1 MGENIS
7 ENNNTLELKSIAS
20 IKDEKFII
28 PSFQRGYRWEPVQ
41 VITLLEDIK
50 EYIEKA
56 NDIKTFMCL
65 QPVVFYSKDNK
76 LDGLVVIDG
85 QQRLTTMALIT
96 YYLKNELNYTISYEK
111 NNKTLDDILKDM
123 LKNINRENI
132 DKHIDEH
139 INNNNDDDI
148 KNLSEQL
155 KENDDI
161 NISLENYFKTLDIK
175 HEDSEKQKIYY
186 KILLFLTKCIIPQ
199 KCLLDEYH
207 IILAYLTIKFY
218 FAQNDTYKTNFNI
231 LFNSTSDDYSI
242 KFIWYNVTE
251 DINSDEK
258 KAIDIF
264 TRLNIGKIPLTDA
277 ELIKALFLKQDNF
290 KESELDKKLHIAYKW
305 DEIEKTLNNDSF
317 WYFICNKKEEDD
329 ANKRNRIEL
338 ILKLAVDIDNDN
350 QYKLFKKYE
359 EILKGKSDSEEFS
372 LEKHGKPLNKILYKL
387 WNTIEECFMT
397 LKEWYNDNEMY
408 HYIGYLICSG
418 KQIENI
424 YNIRN
429 KNNDSHITNISRQV
443 FLDISKCNN
452 PNIFNTD
459 TDIYNIIN
467 NIINNIKSY
476 NYYDSDKKDIK
487 NILLFSNIY
496 ETIMSNKAA
505 TSNKNTTTTITHRFP
520 FDLFVKQKF
529 DIEHIAPQT
538 ENPLNEK
545 KERIEWFIE
554 SYKYLDEKNLFQN
567 FINDTKDKNIS
578 NELIKNINDNLTLEA
593 INKITECDKD
603 NYKNIKNIIFD
614 DDKWYI
620 VYNYILKMAENND
633 KNIPLQDEE
642 HKLGNLILLPSDIN
656 RRYKNALFGVKRKHI
671 IKDETEDCR
680 FIPVVTKHA
689 FLKYYSDNT
698 KNLWTKQDAIQ
709 FKIKIISNLKSFF
722 KQFSKKEDSNNEYK

>member
-7 ENNNTLELKSIAS
+7 ENNNTLELKSIAE
-20 IKDEKFII
+20 IKDKEFII

-65 QPVVFYSKDNK
+65 QPVVFYKNKDNDN
-76 LDGLVVIDG
+76 LIVIDG

-96 YYLKNELNYTISYEK
+96 YYLKDKLNYIISYDK
-111 NNKTLDDILKDM
+111 NNKTLDDILKDV
-123 LKNINRENI
+123 LKNINRKNI
-132 DKHIDEH
+132 DIHIDEH

-155 KENDDI
+155 KENDDDI
-161 NISLENYFKTLDIK
+161 NISLNNYFKTLDIK
-175 HEDSEKQKIYY
+175 HEDSEKQKVYY

-207 IILAYLTIKFY
+207 IVLAYLTIKFY
-218 FAQNDTYKTNFNI
+218 FTQNETYKTKFNK
-231 LFNSTSDDYSI
+231 LFDSTSNNYSI
-242 KFIWYNVTE
+242 KFIWYNVTK
-251 DINSDEK
+251 DIKSDEK

-264 TRLNIGKIPLTDA
+264 TRLNSGKILLTDA

-290 KESELDKKLHIAYKW
+290 KESEIEKKLHIAYKW

-317 WYFICNKKEEDD
+317 WYFISNKKEKEI
-329 ANKRNRIEL
+329 AKRNRIEL
-338 ILKLAVDIDNDN
+338 ILELSVDIKNNN

-359 EILKGKSDSEEFS
+359 EILKGKSDSEEYS
-372 LEKHGKPLNKILYKL
+372 PEKNNNSLNKIFYKL
-387 WNTIEECFMT
+387 WNTIEECFLT

-429 KNNDSHITNISRQV
+429 ENNDNHITNISKYV
-443 FLDISKCNN
+443 FFDITKCNKL
-452 PNIFNTD
+452 NISD
-459 TDIYNIIN
+459 TDIDNMIN
-467 NIINNIKSY
+467 NIENY
-476 NYYDSDKKDIK
+476 NYYDSDEKDIK

-496 ETIMSNKAA
+496 ATIL
-505 TSNKNTTTTITHRFP
+505 KNNITNSKNNINNIILNRFP
-520 FDLFVKQKF
+520 FDLYVKEKW

-554 SYKYLDEKNLFQN
+554 SYKYLDDNNLFN
-567 FINDTKDKNIS
+567 YLNDYAEETNINH
-578 NELIKNINDNLTLEA
+578 ELINVLNENLTEES
-593 INKITECDKD
+593 INEIINCDKK
-603 NYKNIKNIIFD
+603 NYKNIKNLIFD

-620 VYNYILKMAENND
+620 IYNYILKMAENKY

-642 HKLGNLILLPSDIN
+642 HKLGNLVLLPRDIN
-656 RRYKNALFGVKRKHI
+656 RSYQNALFGVKRKHI
-671 IKDETEDCR
+671 IDDEMKKNR
-680 FIPVVTKHA
+680 FIPIITKHV

-698 KNLWTKQDAIQ
+698 NNLWTEQDAIQ
-709 FKIKIISNLKSFF
+709 FKNKITSNLKSFF
-722 KQFSKKEDSNNEYK
+722 KQFSKKDSEDEYK

>member
-7 ENNNTLELKSIAS
+7 ENHHNPLDLKSIGS
-20 IKDEKFII
+20 IKGTTFII

-50 EYIEKA
+50 EYIEKQ
-56 NDIKTFMCL
+56 NEIKTFMCL
-65 QPVVFYSKDNK
+65 QPVVFYSKDNDK
-76 LDGLVVIDG
+76 LVVIDG
-85 QQRLTTMALIT
+85 QQRLTTIALIT
-96 YYLKNELNYTISYEK
+96 YYLKNELNYIISYEK

-132 DKHIDEH
+132 DKHI
-139 INNNNDDDI
+139 NNNDDDI

-161 NISLENYFKTLDIK
+161 NISLDNYFKTLDIK
-175 HEDSEKQKIYY
+175 HEDNEKQKIYY

-218 FAQNDTYKTNFNI
+218 FAQNDTYKTNFNK
-231 LFNSTSDDYSI
+231 LFNSTSDTYSI

-251 DINSDEK
+251 DINGDEK

-329 ANKRNRIEL
+329 TNKRNRIEL

-372 LEKHGKPLNKILYKL
+372 LEKHDKSLNKIFYKL

-408 HYIGYLICSG
+408 HYIGYLIYSG

-429 KNNDSHITNISRQV
+429 KNNDNHITNISRQV
-443 FLDISKCNN
+443 FLDISKYNN
-452 PNIFNTD
+452 QDIFD
-459 TDIYNIIN
+459 TDIDID
-467 NIINNIKSY
+467 NIINNIKNY
-476 NYYDSDKKDIK
+476 NYYDNNKKDIK

-496 ETIMSNKAA
+496 ETIL
-505 TSNKNTTTTITHRFP
+505 KNNITNSKNNTNNIILNRFP
-520 FDLFVKQKF
+520 FDLYVKENW

-554 SYKYLDEKNLFQN
+554 SYKYLNDKNLFQN
-567 FINDTKDKNIS
+567 FINDTKDKNIY
-578 NELIKNINDNLTLEA
+578 NELIKNINDSLTLEA
-593 INKITECDKD
+593 INKIIECDKD

-620 VYNYILKMAENND
+620 VYNYILKMAE

-642 HKLGNLILLPSDIN
+642 HSLGNLVLLPSDIN
-656 RRYKNALFGVKRKHI
+656 RLYKNALFGVKRKHI
-671 IKDETEDCR
+671 IDDEMKENR
-680 FIPVVTKHA
+680 FIPIITKHV

-698 KNLWTKQDAIQ
+698 NNLWTEQDAIQ

-722 KQFSKKEDSNNEYK
+722 KPFSKKEDSHDEYK

>member
-7 ENNNTLELKSIAS
+7 ENNNTLELKSIAE
-20 IKDEKFII
+20 IKDKEFII

-65 QPVVFYSKDNK
+65 QPVVFYKNKDNDN
-76 LDGLVVIDG
+76 LIVIDG

-96 YYLKNELNYTISYEK
+96 YYLKDKLNYIISYDK
-111 NNKTLDDILKDM
+111 NNKTLDDILKDV
-123 LKNINRENI
+123 LKNINRKNI
-132 DKHIDEH
+132 DIHIDEH
-139 INNNNDDDI
+139 INNNNNDDDI

-155 KENDDI
+155 KESDDDI
-161 NISLENYFKTLDIK
+161 NISLNNYFKTLDIK
-175 HEDSEKQKIYY
+175 HEDSEKQKVYY

-207 IILAYLTIKFY
+207 IVLAYLTIKFY
-218 FAQNDTYKTNFNI
+218 FTQNETYKTKFNK
-231 LFNSTSDDYSI
+231 LFDSTSNNYSI
-242 KFIWYNVTE
+242 KFIWYNVTK
-251 DINSDEK
+251 DIKSDEK

-264 TRLNIGKIPLTDA
+264 TRLNSGKILLTDA

-290 KESELDKKLHIAYKW
+290 KKSEIEKKLHIAYKW

-317 WYFICNKKEEDD
+317 WYFISNKKEKEI
-329 ANKRNRIEL
+329 AKRNRIEL
-338 ILKLAVDIDNDN
+338 ILELSVDIKNNN

-359 EILKGKSDSEEFS
+359 EILKGKSDSEEYS
-372 LEKHGKPLNKILYKL
+372 PEKNNNSLNKIFYKL
-387 WNTIEECFMT
+387 WNTIEECFLT

-429 KNNDSHITNISRQV
+429 ENNDNHITNISKYV
-443 FLDISKCNN
+443 FFDITKCNKL
-452 PNIFNTD
+452 NISD
-459 TDIYNIIN
+459 TDIDNMIN
-467 NIINNIKSY
+467 NIENY
-476 NYYDSDKKDIK
+476 NYYDSDEKDIK

-496 ETIMSNKAA
+496 ATIL
-505 TSNKNTTTTITHRFP
+505 KNNITNSKNNINNIILNRFP
-520 FDLFVKQKF
+520 FDLYVKEKW

-554 SYKYLDEKNLFQN
+554 SYKYLDDNNLFN
-567 FINDTKDKNIS
+567 YLNDYAEETNINH
-578 NELIKNINDNLTLEA
+578 ELINVLNENLTEES
-593 INKITECDKD
+593 INEIINCDKK
-603 NYKNIKNIIFD
+603 NYKNIKNLIFD

-620 VYNYILKMAENND
+620 IYNYILKMAENKY

-642 HKLGNLILLPSDIN
+642 HKLGNLVLLPRDIN
-656 RRYKNALFGVKRKHI
+656 RSYQNALFGVKRKHI
-671 IKDETEDCR
+671 IDDEMKKNR
-680 FIPVVTKHA
+680 FIPIITKHV

-698 KNLWTKQDAIQ
+698 NNLWTEQDAIQ
-709 FKIKIISNLKSFF
+709 FKNKITSNLKSFF
-722 KQFSKKEDSNNEYK
+722 KQFSKKDSEDEYK

>member
-7 ENNNTLELKSIAS
+7 ENHNTLELKSIAD
-20 IKDEKFII
+20 IKDKEFII

-65 QPVVFYSKDNK
+65 QPVVFYKNKDNDN
-76 LDGLVVIDG
+76 LIVIDG

-96 YYLKNELNYTISYEK
+96 YYLKDKLNYIISYDK
-111 NNKTLDDILKDM
+111 NNKTLDDILKDV
-123 LKNINRENI
+123 LKNINRKNI
-132 DKHIDEH
+132 DIHIDEH

-155 KENDDI
+155 KESDDDI
-161 NISLENYFKTLDIK
+161 NISLNNYFKTLDIK
-175 HEDSEKQKIYY
+175 HEDSEKQKVYY

-207 IILAYLTIKFY
+207 IVLAYLTIKFY
-218 FAQNDTYKTNFNI
+218 FTQNETYKTKFNK
-231 LFNSTSDDYSI
+231 LFDSTSNNYSI
-242 KFIWYNVTE
+242 KFIWYNVTK
-251 DINSDEK
+251 DIKSDEK

-264 TRLNIGKIPLTDA
+264 TRLNSGKILLTDA

-290 KESELDKKLHIAYKW
+290 KESEIEKKLHIAYKW

-317 WYFICNKKEEDD
+317 WYFISNKKEKEI
-329 ANKRNRIEL
+329 AKRNRIEL
-338 ILKLAVDIDNDN
+338 ILELSVDIKNNN

-359 EILKGKSDSEEFS
+359 EILKGKSDSEEYS
-372 LEKHGKPLNKILYKL
+372 PEKNNNSLNKIFYKL
-387 WNTIEECFMT
+387 WNTIEECFLT

-429 KNNDSHITNISRQV
+429 ENNDNHITNISKYV
-443 FLDISKCNN
+443 FFDITKCNKL
-452 PNIFNTD
+452 NISD
-459 TDIYNIIN
+459 TDIDNMIN
-467 NIINNIKSY
+467 NIENY
-476 NYYDSDKKDIK
+476 NYYDSDEKDIK

-496 ETIMSNKAA
+496 ATIL
-505 TSNKNTTTTITHRFP
+505 KNNITNSKNNINNIILNRFP
-520 FDLFVKQKF
+520 FDLYVKEKW

-554 SYKYLDEKNLFQN
+554 SYKYLDDNNLFN
-567 FINDTKDKNIS
+567 YLNDYAEETNINH
-578 NELIKNINDNLTLEA
+578 ELINVLNENLTEES
-593 INKITECDKD
+593 INEIINCDKK
-603 NYKNIKNIIFD
+603 NYKNIKNLIFD

-620 VYNYILKMAENND
+620 IYNYILKMAENKY

-642 HKLGNLILLPSDIN
+642 HKLGNLVLLPRDIN
-656 RRYKNALFGVKRKHI
+656 RSYQNALFGVKRKHI
-671 IKDETEDCR
+671 IDDEMKKNR
-680 FIPVVTKHA
+680 FIPIITKHV

-698 KNLWTKQDAIQ
+698 NNLWTEQDAIQ
-709 FKIKIISNLKSFF
+709 FKNKITSNLKSFF
-722 KQFSKKEDSNNEYK
+722 KQFSKKDSEDEYK

>member
-7 ENNNTLELKSIAS
+7 ENNNTLELKSIAE
-20 IKDEKFII
+20 IKDKEFII

-65 QPVVFYSKDNK
+65 QPVVFYKNKDNDN
-76 LDGLVVIDG
+76 LIVIDG

-96 YYLKNELNYTISYEK
+96 YYLKDKLNYIISYDK
-111 NNKTLDDILKDM
+111 NNKTLDDILKDV
-123 LKNINRENI
+123 LKNINRKNI
-132 DKHIDEH
+132 DIHIDEH

-155 KENDDI
+155 KESDDDI
-161 NISLENYFKTLDIK
+161 NISLNNYFKTLDIK
-175 HEDSEKQKIYY
+175 HEDSEKQKVYY

-207 IILAYLTIKFY
+207 IVLVYLTIKFY
-218 FAQNDTYKTNFNI
+218 FTQNETYKTKFNK
-231 LFNSTSDDYSI
+231 LFDSTSNNYSI
-242 KFIWYNVTE
+242 KFIWYNVTK
-251 DINSDEK
+251 DIKSDEK

-264 TRLNIGKIPLTDA
+264 TRLNSGKILLTDA

-290 KESELDKKLHIAYKW
+290 KESEIEKKLHIAYKW

-317 WYFICNKKEEDD
+317 WYFISNKKEKEKEI
-329 ANKRNRIEL
+329 AKRNRIEL
-338 ILKLAVDIDNDN
+338 ILELSVDIKNNN

-359 EILKGKSDSEEFS
+359 EILKGKSDSEEYS
-372 LEKHGKPLNKILYKL
+372 PEKNNNSLNKIFYKL
-387 WNTIEECFMT
+387 WNTIEECFLT

-429 KNNDSHITNISRQV
+429 ENNDNHITNISKYV
-443 FLDISKCNN
+443 FFDITKCNKL
-452 PNIFNTD
+452 NISD
-459 TDIYNIIN
+459 TDIDNMIN
-467 NIINNIKSY
+467 NIENY
-476 NYYDSDKKDIK
+476 NYYDSDEKDIK

-496 ETIMSNKAA
+496 ATIL
-505 TSNKNTTTTITHRFP
+505 KNNITNSKNNINNIILNRFP
-520 FDLFVKQKF
+520 FDLYVKEKW

-554 SYKYLDEKNLFQN
+554 SYKYLDDNNLFN
-567 FINDTKDKNIS
+567 YLSDYAEETNINH
-578 NELIKNINDNLTLEA
+578 ELINVLNENLTEES
-593 INKITECDKD
+593 INEIINCDKK
-603 NYKNIKNIIFD
+603 NYKNIKNLIFD

-620 VYNYILKMAENND
+620 IYNYILKMAENKY

-642 HKLGNLILLPSDIN
+642 HKLGNLVLLPRDIN
-656 RRYKNALFGVKRKHI
+656 RSYQNALFGVKRKHI
-671 IKDETEDCR
+671 IDDEMKKNR
-680 FIPVVTKHA
+680 FIPIITKHV

-698 KNLWTKQDAIQ
+698 NTLWTEQDAIQ
-709 FKIKIISNLKSFF
+709 FKNKITSNLKSFF
-722 KQFSKKEDSNNEYK
+722 KQFSKKDSEDEYK

>member
-7 ENNNTLELKSIAS
+7 ENNNTLELKSIAE
-20 IKDEKFII
+20 IKDKEFII

-65 QPVVFYSKDNK
+65 QPVVFYKNKDNDN
-76 LDGLVVIDG
+76 LIVIDG

-96 YYLKNELNYTISYEK
+96 YYLKDKLNYIISYDK
-111 NNKTLDDILKDM
+111 NNKTLDDILKDV
-123 LKNINRENI
+123 LKNINRKNI
-132 DKHIDEH
+132 DIHIDEH

-155 KENDDI
+155 KESDDDI
-161 NISLENYFKTLDIK
+161 NISLNNYFKTLDIK
-175 HEDSEKQKIYY
+175 HEDSEKQKVYY

-207 IILAYLTIKFY
+207 IVLAYLTIKFY
-218 FAQNDTYKTNFNI
+218 FTQNETYKTKFNK
-231 LFNSTSDDYSI
+231 LFDSTSNNYSI
-242 KFIWYNVTE
+242 KFIWYNVTK
-251 DINSDEK
+251 DIKSDEK

-264 TRLNIGKIPLTDA
+264 TRLNSGKILLTDA

-290 KESELDKKLHIAYKW
+290 KESEIEKKLHIAYKW

-317 WYFICNKKEEDD
+317 WYFISNKKEKEI
-329 ANKRNRIEL
+329 AKRNRIEL
-338 ILKLAVDIDNDN
+338 ILELSVDIKNNN

-359 EILKGKSDSEEFS
+359 EILKGKSDSEEYS
-372 LEKHGKPLNKILYKL
+372 PEKNNNSLNKIFYKL
-387 WNTIEECFMT
+387 WNTIEECFLT

-429 KNNDSHITNISRQV
+429 ENNDNHITNISKYV
-443 FLDISKCNN
+443 FFDITKCNKL
-452 PNIFNTD
+452 NISD
-459 TDIYNIIN
+459 TDIDNMIN
-467 NIINNIKSY
+467 NIENY
-476 NYYDSDKKDIK
+476 NYYDSDEKDIK

-496 ETIMSNKAA
+496 ATIL
-505 TSNKNTTTTITHRFP
+505 KNNITNSKNNINNIILNRFP
-520 FDLFVKQKF
+520 FDLYVKEKW

-554 SYKYLDEKNLFQN
+554 SYKYLDDNNLFN
-567 FINDTKDKNIS
+567 YLNDYAEETNINH
-578 NELIKNINDNLTLEA
+578 ELINVLNENLTEES
-593 INKITECDKD
+593 INEIINCDKK
-603 NYKNIKNIIFD
+603 NYKNIKNLIFD

-620 VYNYILKMAENND
+620 IYNYILKMAENKY

-642 HKLGNLILLPSDIN
+642 HKLGNLVLLPRDIN
-656 RRYKNALFGVKRKHI
+656 RSYQNALFGVKRKHI
-671 IKDETEDCR
+671 IDDEMKKNR
-680 FIPVVTKHA
+680 FIPIITKHV

-698 KNLWTKQDAIQ
+698 NNLWTEQDAIQ
-709 FKIKIISNLKSFF
+709 FKNKITSNLKSFF
-722 KQFSKKEDSNNEYK
+722 KQFSKKDSEDEYK

>member
-1 MGENIS
+1 MGENTS
-7 ENNNTLELKSIAS
+7 ENNNILELKSIAD
-20 IKDEKFII
+20 IKDKEFII

-65 QPVVFYSKDNK
+65 QPVVFYKNQDNK
-76 LDGLVVIDG
+76 LIVIDG
-85 QQRLTTMALIT
+85 QQRLTTIAIIN
-96 YYLKNELNYTISYEK
+96 YFLKNSNSL
-111 NNKTLDDILKDM
+111 
-123 LKNINRENI
+123 
-132 DKHIDEH
+132 
-139 INNNNDDDI
+139 NNNDIDNIYIIRYEKYKCSDSPDKSLYQI
-148 KNLSEQL
+148 LSKVSEQ
-155 KENDDI
+155 I
-161 NISLENYFKTLDIK
+161 NYNYN
-175 HEDSEKQKIYY
+175 EDNNLYETALKIYN
-186 KILLFLTKCIIPQ
+186 IEENHQRVFNF
-199 KCLLDEYH
+199 LDEYY
-207 IILAYLTIKFY
+207 IILSYLVLKHY
-218 FAQNDTYKTNFNI
+218 FTQNESDIENFNN
-231 LFNSTSDDYSI
+231 LFDSNLDSYSI
-242 KFIWYNVTE
+242 KFIWYDVTRE
-251 DINSDEK
+251 INGDET
-258 KAIDIF
+258 KAINIF
-264 TRLNIGKIPLTDA
+264 TRLNIGRIQLTDA

>member
-1 MGENIS
+1 MGENTS
-7 ENNNTLELKSIAS
+7 EKNNILELKSIAD
-20 IKDEKFII
+20 IKDKEFII

-65 QPVVFYSKDNK
+65 QPVVFYKNKDNDN
-76 LDGLVVIDG
+76 LIVIDG

-96 YYLKNELNYTISYEK
+96 YYLKDKLNYIISYDK
-111 NNKTLDDILKDM
+111 NNKTLDDILKDV
-123 LKNINRENI
+123 LKNINRKNI
-132 DKHIDEH
+132 DIHIDEH
-139 INNNNDDDI
+139 INNNNNDDDI

-155 KENDDI
+155 KESDDDI
-161 NISLENYFKTLDIK
+161 NISLNNYFKTLDIK
-175 HEDSEKQKIYY
+175 HEDSEKQKVYY

-207 IILAYLTIKFY
+207 IVLAYLTIKFY
-218 FAQNDTYKTNFNI
+218 FTQNETYKTKFNK
-231 LFNSTSDDYSI
+231 LFDSTSNNYSI
-242 KFIWYNVTE
+242 KFIWYNVTK
-251 DINSDEK
+251 DIKSDEK

-264 TRLNIGKIPLTDA
+264 TRLNSGKILLTDA

-290 KESELDKKLHIAYKW
+290 KESEIEKKLHIAYKW

-317 WYFICNKKEEDD
+317 WYFISNKKEKEI
-329 ANKRNRIEL
+329 AKRNRIEL
-338 ILKLAVDIDNDN
+338 ILELSVDIKNNN

-359 EILKGKSDSEEFS
+359 EILKGKSDSEEYS
-372 LEKHGKPLNKILYKL
+372 PEKNNNSLNKIFYKL
-387 WNTIEECFMT
+387 WNTIEECFLT

-429 KNNDSHITNISRQV
+429 ENNDNHITNISKYV
-443 FLDISKCNN
+443 FFDITKCNKL
-452 PNIFNTD
+452 NISD
-459 TDIYNIIN
+459 TDIDNMIN
-467 NIINNIKSY
+467 NIENY
-476 NYYDSDKKDIK
+476 NYYDSDEKDIK

-496 ETIMSNKAA
+496 ATIL
-505 TSNKNTTTTITHRFP
+505 KNNITNSKNNINNIILNRFP
-520 FDLFVKQKF
+520 FDLYVKEKW

-554 SYKYLDEKNLFQN
+554 SYKYLDDNNLFN
-567 FINDTKDKNIS
+567 YLNDYAEETNINH
-578 NELIKNINDNLTLEA
+578 ELINVLNENLTEES
-593 INKITECDKD
+593 INEIINCDKK
-603 NYKNIKNIIFD
+603 NYKNIKNLIFD

-620 VYNYILKMAENND
+620 IYNYILKMAENKY

-642 HKLGNLILLPSDIN
+642 HKLGNLVLLPRDIN
-656 RRYKNALFGVKRKHI
+656 RSYQNALFGVKRKHI
-671 IKDETEDCR
+671 IDDEMKKNR
-680 FIPVVTKHA
+680 FIPIITKHV

-698 KNLWTKQDAIQ
+698 NNLWTEQDAIQ
-709 FKIKIISNLKSFF
+709 FKNKITSNLKSFF
-722 KQFSKKEDSNNEYK
+722 KQFSKKDSEDEYK

>member
-7 ENNNTLELKSIAS
+7 ENNNTLELKSIAE
-20 IKDEKFII
+20 IKDKEFII

-65 QPVVFYSKDNK
+65 QPVVFYKNKDNDN
-76 LDGLVVIDG
+76 LIVIDG

-96 YYLKNELNYTISYEK
+96 YYLKDKLNYIISYDK
-111 NNKTLDDILKDM
+111 NNKTLDDILKDV
-123 LKNINRENI
+123 LKNINRKNI
-132 DKHIDEH
+132 DIHIDEH

-155 KENDDI
+155 KESDDDI
-161 NISLENYFKTLDIK
+161 NISLNNYFKTLDIK
-175 HEDSEKQKIYY
+175 HEDSEKQKVYY

-207 IILAYLTIKFY
+207 IVLAYLTIKFY
-218 FAQNDTYKTNFNI
+218 FTQNETYKTKFNK
-231 LFNSTSDDYSI
+231 LFDSTSNNYSI
-242 KFIWYNVTE
+242 KFIWYNVTK
-251 DINSDEK
+251 DIKSDEK

-264 TRLNIGKIPLTDA
+264 TRLNSEKILLKDA

-290 KESELDKKLHIAYKW
+290 KKKKKKKKLHIAYKW
-305 DEIEKTLNNDSF
+305 KEIKKTLNNDSF
-317 WYFICNKKEEDD
+317 WYFISNKKEKEI
-329 ANKRNRIEL
+329 AKRNRIEL
-338 ILKLAVDIDNDN
+338 ILELSVDIKNNN

-359 EILKGKSDSEEFS
+359 EILKGKSDSEEYS
-372 LEKHGKPLNKILYKL
+372 PEKNNNSLNKIFYKL
-387 WNTIEECFMT
+387 WNTIEECFLT

-429 KNNDSHITNISRQV
+429 ENNDNHITNISKYV
-443 FLDISKCNN
+443 FFDITKCNKL
-452 PNIFNTD
+452 NISD
-459 TDIYNIIN
+459 TDIDNMIN
-467 NIINNIKSY
+467 NIENY
-476 NYYDSDKKDIK
+476 NYYDSDEKDIK

-496 ETIMSNKAA
+496 ATIL
-505 TSNKNTTTTITHRFP
+505 KNNITNSKNNINNIILNRFP
-520 FDLFVKQKF
+520 FDLYVKEKW

-554 SYKYLDEKNLFQN
+554 SYKYLDDNNLFN
-567 FINDTKDKNIS
+567 YLNDYAEETNINH
-578 NELIKNINDNLTLEA
+578 ELINVLNENLTEES
-593 INKITECDKD
+593 INEIINCDKK
-603 NYKNIKNIIFD
+603 NYKNIKNLIFD

-620 VYNYILKMAENND
+620 IYNYILKMAENKY

-642 HKLGNLILLPSDIN
+642 HKLGNLVLLPRDIN
-656 RRYKNALFGVKRKHI
+656 RSYQNALFGVKRKHI
-671 IKDETEDCR
+671 IDDEMKKNR
-680 FIPVVTKHA
+680 FIPIITKHV

-698 KNLWTKQDAIQ
+698 NNLWTEQDAIQ
-709 FKIKIISNLKSFF
+709 FKNKITSNLKSFF
-722 KQFSKKEDSNNEYK
+722 KQFSKKDSEDEYK

>member
-7 ENNNTLELKSIAS
+7 ENNNTLELKSIAE
-20 IKDEKFII
+20 IKDKEFII

-65 QPVVFYSKDNK
+65 QPVVFYKNKDNDN
-76 LDGLVVIDG
+76 LIVIDG

-96 YYLKNELNYTISYEK
+96 YYLKDKLNYIISYDK
-111 NNKTLDDILKDM
+111 NNKTLDDILKDV
-123 LKNINRENI
+123 LKNINRKNI
-132 DKHIDEH
+132 DIHIDEH

-155 KENDDI
+155 KESDDDI
-161 NISLENYFKTLDIK
+161 NISLNNYFKTLDIK
-175 HEDSEKQKIYY
+175 HEDSEKQKVYY

-207 IILAYLTIKFY
+207 IVLAYLTIKFY
-218 FAQNDTYKTNFNI
+218 FTQNETYKTKFNK
-231 LFNSTSDDYSI
+231 LFDSTSNNYSI
-242 KFIWYNVTE
+242 KFIWYNVTK
-251 DINSDEK
+251 DIKSDEK

-264 TRLNIGKIPLTDA
+264 TRLNSGKILLTDA

-290 KESELDKKLHIAYKW
+290 KKSEIEKKLHIAYKW

-317 WYFICNKKEEDD
+317 WYFISNKEEKEI
-329 ANKRNRIEL
+329 AKRNRIEL
-338 ILKLAVDIDNDN
+338 ILELSVDIKNNN

-359 EILKGKSDSEEFS
+359 EILKGKSDSEEYS
-372 LEKHGKPLNKILYKL
+372 PEKNNNSLNKIFYKL
-387 WNTIEECFMT
+387 WNTIEECFLT

-429 KNNDSHITNISRQV
+429 ENNDNHITNISKYV
-443 FLDISKCNN
+443 FFDITKCNKL
-452 PNIFNTD
+452 NISD
-459 TDIYNIIN
+459 TDIDNMIN
-467 NIINNIKSY
+467 NIENY
-476 NYYDSDKKDIK
+476 NYYDSDEKDIK

-496 ETIMSNKAA
+496 ATIL
-505 TSNKNTTTTITHRFP
+505 KNNITNSKNNINNIILNRFP
-520 FDLFVKQKF
+520 FDLYVKEKW

-554 SYKYLDEKNLFQN
+554 SYKYLDDNNLFN
-567 FINDTKDKNIS
+567 YLNDYAEETNINH
-578 NELIKNINDNLTLEA
+578 ELINVLNENLTEES
-593 INKITECDKD
+593 INEIINCDKK
-603 NYKNIKNIIFD
+603 NYKNIKNLIFD

-620 VYNYILKMAENND
+620 IYNYILKMAENKY

-642 HKLGNLILLPSDIN
+642 HKLGNLVLLPRDIN
-656 RRYKNALFGVKRKHI
+656 RSYQNALFGVKRKHI
-671 IKDETEDCR
+671 IDDEMKKNR
-680 FIPVVTKHA
+680 FIPIITKHV

-698 KNLWTKQDAIQ
+698 NNLWTEQDAIQ
-709 FKIKIISNLKSFF
+709 FKNKITSNLKSFF
-722 KQFSKKEDSNNEYK
+722 KQFSKKDSEDEYK

>member
-7 ENNNTLELKSIAS
+7 ENNNTLELKSIAD
-20 IKDEKFII
+20 IKDKEFII

-65 QPVVFYSKDNK
+65 QPVVFYKNKDNDN
-76 LDGLVVIDG
+76 LIVIDG

-96 YYLKNELNYTISYEK
+96 YYLKDKLNYIISYDK
-111 NNKTLDDILKDM
+111 NNKTLDDILKDV
-123 LKNINRENI
+123 LKNINRKNI
-132 DKHIDEH
+132 DIHIDEH

-155 KENDDI
+155 KESDDDI
-161 NISLENYFKTLDIK
+161 NISLNNYFKTLDIK
-175 HEDSEKQKIYY
+175 HEDSEKQKVYY

-207 IILAYLTIKFY
+207 IVLAYLTIKFY
-218 FAQNDTYKTNFNI
+218 FTQNETYKTKFNK
-231 LFNSTSDDYSI
+231 LFDSTSNNYSI
-242 KFIWYNVTE
+242 KFIWYNVTK
-251 DINSDEK
+251 DIKSDEK

-264 TRLNIGKIPLTDA
+264 TRLNSGKILLTDA

-290 KESELDKKLHIAYKW
+290 KESEIEKKLHIAYKW

-317 WYFICNKKEEDD
+317 WYFISNKKEKEI
-329 ANKRNRIEL
+329 AKRNRIEL
-338 ILKLAVDIDNDN
+338 ILELSVDIKNNN

-359 EILKGKSDSEEFS
+359 EILKGKSDSEEYS
-372 LEKHGKPLNKILYKL
+372 PEKNNNSLNKIFYKL
-387 WNTIEECFMT
+387 WNTIEECFLT

-429 KNNDSHITNISRQV
+429 ENNDNHITNISKYV
-443 FLDISKCNN
+443 FFDITKCNKL
-452 PNIFNTD
+452 NISD
-459 TDIYNIIN
+459 TDIDNMIN
-467 NIINNIKSY
+467 NIENY
-476 NYYDSDKKDIK
+476 NYYDSDEKDIK

-496 ETIMSNKAA
+496 ATIL
-505 TSNKNTTTTITHRFP
+505 KNNITNSKNNINNIILNRFP
-520 FDLFVKQKF
+520 FDLYVKEKW

-554 SYKYLDEKNLFQN
+554 SYKYLDDNNLFN
-567 FINDTKDKNIS
+567 YLNDYAEETNINH
-578 NELIKNINDNLTLEA
+578 ELINVLNENLTEES
-593 INKITECDKD
+593 INEIINCDKK
-603 NYKNIKNIIFD
+603 NYKNIKNLIFD

-620 VYNYILKMAENND
+620 IYNYILKMAENKY

-642 HKLGNLILLPSDIN
+642 HKLGNLVLLPRDIN
-656 RRYKNALFGVKRKHI
+656 RSYQNALFGVKRKHI
-671 IKDETEDCR
+671 IDDEMKKNR
-680 FIPVVTKHA
+680 FIPIITKHV

-698 KNLWTKQDAIQ
+698 NNLWTEQDAIQ
-709 FKIKIISNLKSFF
+709 FKNKITSNLKSFF
-722 KQFSKKEDSNNEYK
+722 KQFSKKDSEDEYK

>member
-7 ENNNTLELKSIAS
+7 ENNNTLELKSIAE
-20 IKDEKFII
+20 IKDKEFII

-65 QPVVFYSKDNK
+65 QPVVFYKNKDNDN
-76 LDGLVVIDG
+76 LIVIDG

-96 YYLKNELNYTISYEK
+96 YYLKDKLNYIISYDK
-111 NNKTLDDILKDM
+111 NNKTLDDILKDV
-123 LKNINRENI
+123 LKNINRKNI
-132 DKHIDEH
+132 DIHIDEH

-155 KENDDI
+155 KESDDDI
-161 NISLENYFKTLDIK
+161 NISLNNYFKTLDIK
-175 HEDSEKQKIYY
+175 HEDSEKQKVYY

-207 IILAYLTIKFY
+207 IVLAYLTIKFY
-218 FAQNDTYKTNFNI
+218 FTQNETYKTKFNK
-231 LFNSTSDDYSI
+231 LFDSTSNNYSI
-242 KFIWYNVTE
+242 KFIWYNVTK
-251 DINSDEK
+251 DIKSDEK

-264 TRLNIGKIPLTDA
+264 TRLNSGKILLTDA

-290 KESELDKKLHIAYKW
+290 KKSEIEKKLHIAYKW

-317 WYFICNKKEEDD
+317 WYFISNKKEKEI
-329 ANKRNRIEL
+329 AKRNRIEL
-338 ILKLAVDIDNDN
+338 ILELSVDIKNNN

-359 EILKGKSDSEEFS
+359 EILKGKSDSEEYS
-372 LEKHGKPLNKILYKL
+372 PEKNNNSLNKIFYKL
-387 WNTIEECFMT
+387 WNTIEECFLT

-429 KNNDSHITNISRQV
+429 ENNDNHITNISKYV
-443 FLDISKCNN
+443 FFDITKCNKL
-452 PNIFNTD
+452 NISD
-459 TDIYNIIN
+459 TDIDNMIN
-467 NIINNIKSY
+467 NIENY
-476 NYYDSDKKDIK
+476 NYYDSDEKDIK

-496 ETIMSNKAA
+496 ATIL
-505 TSNKNTTTTITHRFP
+505 KNNITNSKNNINNIILNRFP
-520 FDLFVKQKF
+520 FDLYVKEKW

-554 SYKYLDEKNLFQN
+554 SYKYLDDNNLFN
-567 FINDTKDKNIS
+567 YLNDYAEETNINH
-578 NELIKNINDNLTLEA
+578 ELINVLNENLTEES
-593 INKITECDKD
+593 INEIINCDKK
-603 NYKNIKNIIFD
+603 NYKNIKNLIFD

-620 VYNYILKMAENND
+620 IYNYILKMAENKY

-642 HKLGNLILLPSDIN
+642 HKLGNLVLLPRDIN
-656 RRYKNALFGVKRKHI
+656 RSYQNALFGVKRKHI
-671 IKDETEDCR
+671 IDDEMKKNR
-680 FIPVVTKHA
+680 FIPIITKHV

-698 KNLWTKQDAIQ
+698 NNLWTEQDAIQ
-709 FKIKIISNLKSFF
+709 FKNKITSNLKSFF
-722 KQFSKKEDSNNEYK
+722 KQFSKKDSEDEYK

>member
-1 MGENIS
+1 MGENTS
-7 ENNNTLELKSIAS
+7 ENSNTLELKSIAE
-20 IKDEKFII
+20 IKDKEFII

-65 QPVVFYSKDNK
+65 QPVVFYKNKDNDN
-76 LDGLVVIDG
+76 LIVIDG

-96 YYLKNELNYTISYEK
+96 YYLKDKLNYIISYDK
-111 NNKTLDDILKDM
+111 NNKTLDDILKDV
-123 LKNINRENI
+123 LKNINRKNI
-132 DKHIDEH
+132 DIHIDEH

-155 KENDDI
+155 KESDDDI
-161 NISLENYFKTLDIK
+161 NISLNNYFKTLDIK
-175 HEDSEKQKIYY
+175 HEDSEKQKVYY

-207 IILAYLTIKFY
+207 IVLAYLTIKFY
-218 FAQNDTYKTNFNI
+218 FTQNETYKTKFNK
-231 LFNSTSDDYSI
+231 LFDSTSNNYSI
-242 KFIWYNVTE
+242 KFIWYNVTK
-251 DINSDEK
+251 DIKSDEK

-264 TRLNIGKIPLTDA
+264 TRLNSGKILLTDA

-290 KESELDKKLHIAYKW
+290 KESEIEKKLHIAYKW

-317 WYFICNKKEEDD
+317 WYFISNKKEKEI
-329 ANKRNRIEL
+329 AKRNRIEL
-338 ILKLAVDIDNDN
+338 ILELSVDIKNNN

-359 EILKGKSDSEEFS
+359 EILKGKSDSEEYS
-372 LEKHGKPLNKILYKL
+372 PEKNNNSLNKIFYKL
-387 WNTIEECFMT
+387 WNTIEECFLT

-429 KNNDSHITNISRQV
+429 ENNDNHIANISKYV
-443 FLDISKCNN
+443 FFDITKCNKL
-452 PNIFNTD
+452 NISD
-459 TDIYNIIN
+459 TDIDNMIN
-467 NIINNIKSY
+467 NIENY
-476 NYYDSDKKDIK
+476 NYYDSDEKDIK
-487 NILLFSNIY
+487 NILFFSNIY
-496 ETIMSNKAA
+496 ATIL
-505 TSNKNTTTTITHRFP
+505 KNNITNSKNNINNIILNRFP
-520 FDLFVKQKF
+520 FDLYVKEKW

-554 SYKYLDEKNLFQN
+554 SYKYLDDNNLFN
-567 FINDTKDKNIS
+567 YLNDYAEETNINH
-578 NELIKNINDNLTLEA
+578 ELINALNENLTEES
-593 INKITECDKD
+593 INEIINCDKK
-603 NYKNIKNIIFD
+603 NYKNIKNLIFD

-620 VYNYILKMAENND
+620 IYNYILKMAENKY

-642 HKLGNLILLPSDIN
+642 HKLGNLVLLPRDIN
-656 RRYKNALFGVKRKHI
+656 RSYQNALFGVKRKHI
-671 IKDETEDCR
+671 IDDEMKKNR
-680 FIPVVTKHA
+680 FIPIITKHV

-698 KNLWTKQDAIQ
+698 NNLWTEQDAIQ
-709 FKIKIISNLKSFF
+709 FKNKITSNLKSFF
-722 KQFSKKEDSNNEYK
+722 KQFSKKDSEDEYK